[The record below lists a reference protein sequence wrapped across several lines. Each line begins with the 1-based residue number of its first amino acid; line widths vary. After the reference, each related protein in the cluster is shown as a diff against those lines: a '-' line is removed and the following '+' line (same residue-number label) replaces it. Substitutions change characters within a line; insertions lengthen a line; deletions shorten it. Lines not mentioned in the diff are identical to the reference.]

1 MKRLIL
7 SFMMIG
13 LLLIPNSTESSVYTS
28 YYEPIE
34 EREVVARDERQLE
47 CLSDNIYYES
57 MGEPNL
63 GKVAVAFVTINRVK
77 DQSFPKDICQVVK
90 QKEESVCQFSWYC
103 NKKLKRKSRQKM
115 EDKLEDI
122 HYLKSRL
129 VAEMVYAGH
138 STLKDPTNG
147 ALYFHAK
154 YVTVNVRG
162 KKIRARIGKHIFYD
176 IKRRI

>member
-13 LLLIPNSTESSVYTS
+13 LLLIPNSMASSVYAS

-34 EREVVARDERQLE
+34 KREVVARDERQLE

-57 MGEPNL
+57 KGEPNL
-63 GKVAVAFVTINRVK
+63 GKVAVAFVTINRTK
-77 DQSFPKDICQVVK
+77 DQSFPEDICQVVK
-90 QKEESVCQFSWYC
+90 QKEERKCQFSWYC
-103 NKKLKRKSRQKM
+103 DRKLKRESQQKMTNKM
-115 EDKLEDI
+115 EDI
-122 HYLKSRL
+122 NYLKSRL
-129 VAEMVYAGH
+129 VAEMVFAGH

-154 YVTVNVRG
+154 YVKVHVKG
-162 KKIRARIGKHIFYD
+162 KKIRAKIGKHIFYD
-176 IKRRI
+176 IKKRV